1 MQERHLP
8 MPDAKSPVSKV
19 TMLLGTAGRVVISL
33 ISMTTGAAAHVK
45 WFVTCNVA
53 DQPIPLEA
61 VFTPIL
67 GVLLIV
73 FVTIFYI
80 ACQVELT
87 PIGATVSGILN
98 RLTDTINKRASD
110 LLRAATAVSFAL
122 LWANGSVILTPELK
136 GNAAWLSAI
145 QVLIPIYLFG
155 RATLP
160 AAGAGILVLYGYSV
174 AVYGV
179 FHLLD
184 YPVFPGLA
192 TYFVLSVSQRP
203 ALLRWRLDCL
213 RWTVAL
219 SLLWPSMEKFVFPS
233 WIAPIAAEH
242 PELTLGFDVST
253 FITAAGVVEFGLAF
267 ALFWTPM
274 VRRLA
279 ALVLALI
286 LTSAT
291 LDFGRIDGIGHMLII
306 VILVVVIADPGE
318 KPVYCAQVLAPLT
331 SAVVLPAFIFL
342 YSGAHSLYY
351 GKSQTGLIL
360 FVSGV
365 ALLALIL
372 AYLNGLFAFLTKLSA
387 SLSQRLAEVAD
398 QLIAVNS
405 NSIRR
410 NKTDGLVNRASR
422 DLRDVSPICLLE
434 FH

>member
-19 TMLLGTAGRVVISL
+19 MMRLGTAGGIVINL
-33 ISMTTGAAAHVK
+33 ISMTTGASAHVK
-45 WFVTCNVA
+45 WFVACNVS
-53 DQPIPLEA
+53 DTPIPLRA
-61 VFTPIL
+61 VFTPVF
-67 GVLLIV
+67 GLL
-73 FVTIFYI
+73 VTIFVAVFYI

-87 PIGATVSGILN
+87 PIGVTISGVLN
-98 RLTDTINKRASD
+98 RLTDAVNRRASD

-122 LWANGSVILTPELK
+122 LWANGTVILTPELK
-136 GNAAWLSAI
+136 GNASWLSAI

-160 AAGAGILVLYGYSV
+160 AAAAGILVLYGYSIT
-174 AVYGV
+174 VYGV

-192 TYFVLSVSQRP
+192 VYFALSLSQRP
-203 ALLRWRLDCL
+203 AVLRWRLDCL

-242 PELTLGFDVST
+242 PELTLGIDVST

-267 ALFWTPM
+267 ALFWTPL

-279 ALVLALI
+279 ALALALI
-286 LTSAT
+286 LVSAT
-291 LDFGRIDGIGHMLII
+291 FDFGRIDGIGHMLII
-306 VILVVVIADPGE
+306 VILLVVVADPGE
-318 KPVYCAQVLAPLT
+318 KPLYCCQVLAPLT
-331 SAVVLPAFIFL
+331 SVVALLAFICV

-351 GKSQTGLIL
+351 DKSHTGVLL
-360 FVSGV
+360 FASGI
-365 ALLALIL
+365 ALLAFIL
-372 AYLNGLFAFLTKLSA
+372 AYLNGLVAYLNRLSA
-387 SLSQRLAEVAD
+387 ALSQRMADVAD
-398 QLIAVNS
+398 RLIAMSS
-405 NSIRR
+405 NSSRR
-410 NKTDGLVNRASR
+410 TKVDGLVNRASR